1 MGKVTK
7 DLIQEHDVILHAL
20 ELLKKVQAREGLEED
35 ELLQYYGEF
44 AYFSEVFADKCHHGK
59 EEHNMYHTL
68 APLGDTAEKNMIIA
82 LIEDHV
88 KARALVRELKA
99 AVEAGNVGVAAVK
112 AAEYRALLLDHI
124 RRENEEMFPSLEHR
138 ITDKQQDVMY
148 GHFLDVEARF
158 LGDGVKERLD
168 AMIKGWEAM
177 AA

>member
-1 MGKVTK
+1 
-7 DLIQEHDVILHAL
+7 
-20 ELLKKVQAREGLEED
+20 
-35 ELLQYYGEF
+35 
-44 AYFSEVFADKCHHGK
+44 
-59 EEHNMYHTL
+59 MYHTL